1 MTLFGSHA
9 PRLLP
14 PIPPWL
20 RLTLAGC
27 VVAAM
32 AYLLYGLEH
41 PEPDASAPPEVV
53 EKVVAVPRLDQQL
66 LATARDATR
75 AQRLQ
80 IEAEPLRHL
89 LAQAINVGPTVAAAL
104 GTPEQPVPL
113 ADLRAEPD
121 QWRGRWLWY
130 EGRLEQLSAPRPGN
144 PVPGYSIYEAT
155 VRLPGDELAMAAF
168 SVQPDASIAVG
179 DWVRIEGYLLKLRDT
194 TYPFAIASA
203 PMLVGRSLQRD
214 YEDWPPVPALDDKLL
229 ATVDDSSFWPGD
241 LRYHDVEEDQ
251 TEALWHLGAFVRD
264 TADQRTFA
272 QWRKI
277 RTLNAAEAYDE
288 LRRGEIKRGTPMRV
302 FGTLIR
308 RQTIAAPPNPANIKF
323 WTTAFVQVREFG
335 GHLVPI
341 WVPKRV
347 RDLPLRASLEVR
359 GFYYRWFAYEA
370 ESGDRISVPLFI
382 AADLDTFDLGTDQT
396 MRAIGVWIIV
406 AAIAFLALV
415 LWGQRRMARAALQH
429 SRDMDERRRRRRSRS
444 RAASA
449 AADDRAPDLDAHP
462 ARDPR

>member
-1 MTLFGSHA
+1 MRTFGSQT

-20 RLTLAGC
+20 RLALAGA

-41 PEPDASAPPEVV
+41 AAADPAAPVEVV
-53 EKVVAVPRLDQQL
+53 ERTIAVPQLDRQM
-66 LATARDATR
+66 LATALDANR

-89 LAQAINVGPTVAAAL
+89 LAQAIDVGPTVAAAL
-104 GTPEQPVPL
+104 GIPEQPVPL
-113 ADLRAEPD
+113 TEVRADPD
-121 QWRGRWLWY
+121 KWRGRWLWY

-155 VRLPGDELAMAAF
+155 VRLPEDEFAMAAF
-168 SVQPDASIAVG
+168 SVQPDASIKVG

-194 TYPFAIASA
+194 TYPLAIASA

-214 YEDWPPVPALDDKLL
+214 YEDWPPVTSLDEQLL

-241 LRYHDVEEDQ
+241 LRFHDIETDQ
-251 TEALWHLGAFVRD
+251 TPALWHLGAFVRD

-277 RTLNAAEAYDE
+277 RTLNAAEAYDDLRHGE
-288 LRRGEIKRGTPMRV
+288 LKRGTPMRV

-323 WTTAFVQVREFG
+323 WTTALVQVREFG
-335 GHLVPI
+335 GHLIPI

-347 RDLPLRASLEVR
+347 RELPLRASLEVR

-370 ESGDRISVPLFI
+370 ESGDRISVPLFV
-382 AADLDTFDLGTDQT
+382 AADLDTFDLGTGET
-396 MRAIGVWIIV
+396 MRSIGVWITV
-406 AAIAFLALV
+406 VTIALLALI
-415 LWGQRRMARAALQH
+415 LWGQRRVARSALQH
-429 SRDMDERRRRRRSRS
+429 SREMDERRRRRRARLPG
-444 RAASA
+444 ASA
-449 AADDRAPDLDAHP
+449 EHAPTGDEGPRP
-462 ARDPR
+462 AGETR